1 MAVVYGRWSL
11 TRGGRTW
18 RFDCIN
24 SGGSRPSDKGGGGG
38 AGHPDHEIRRGRRQK
53 IFPPFGPQFGLKIRG
68 GAEPPGPLPWIRHR
82 FQSRSQ
88 GSLLPVPREPGNEAG
103 LIHDSQFT
111 IFCSYLNFLSPPI
124 PQPATPHFYFSS
136 ICKTSNEYFF

>member
-11 TRGGRTW
+11 TKGGRTW

-24 SGGSRPSDKGGGGG
+24 SGGSRPSDKGGG

-68 GAEPPGPLPWIRHR
+68 GGLSPLGPFPG
-82 FQSRSQ
+82 SATDS
-88 GSLLPVPREPGNEAG
+88 SLVPRVLSYPSRGNLG
-103 LIHDSQFT
+103 TRLD
-111 IFCSYLNFLSPPI
+111 
-124 PQPATPHFYFSS
+124 
-136 ICKTSNEYFF
+136 